1 MTDKNE
7 GVGKD
12 AGRPGEVP
20 GQKRPHA
27 TLDLK
32 ATEVKEQS
40 APDPA
45 KPAADA
51 TAKSSA
57 SASASSAK
65 REDAAATGKPA
76 AGAASAR
83 PASSPAKASSFFTHL
98 AAGIIGG
105 AFAFLGSQ
113 LVSTQTAYNSLDTA
127 SLKVRAGELEERVS
141 TLEKAPKPA
150 PDPELA
156 KKLGDAE
163 GRLAK
168 LEVATGAIPALREAQ
183 EKQAAETKG
192 LADAVVRENSDTADR
207 DRIAKLEERL
217 AMLAAAD
224 TGPDGTRLPQL
235 AAITGKI
242 VDLEASLGAQI
253 AALRKTMPADIADR
267 LSEVAETSEA
277 AKSATQRFDRELAA
291 VRTET
296 ARAGQR
302 VESSKAETERVTT
315 ALEGIQEDA
324 RKLSA
329 ALGELKTSVGVELKG
344 VARPAD
350 VSSAIAPVAGKV
362 AALEQNLQSVV
373 KSEEGRNANA
383 ERIVLSLELGSLKR
397 AVDSGRPY
405 APELERVRKAAGPAM
420 DLSALDRYK
429 DTGVPSLPD
438 LERTFRPVM
447 NGVIDAAAEPA
458 EGSVVERLLAG
469 ARSVVR
475 VRKVSHSEDD
485 QSAEAIVARIETA
498 LKEGRLGEV
507 IEQAKAIPPQAFGP
521 ADEWLQAVKARHAVD
536 QAIAGIEGELKASL
550 TGAKPT
556 PAADAAKPAAKDK
569 N

>member
-76 AGAASAR
+76 ASAASAR